1 LHAVG
6 GDSGAWVIDNDSGNV
21 CGHVL
26 AWCERWKIAYI
37 CPADVILEDMQRT
50 LGANRI
56 CLPGS
61 SVERSVPAR
70 RRIAATA
77 ASSGAD
83 SGQLSDEVARLGL
96 GGGNMLSSRLN
107 GSPVSPSVEVR
118 RVFGGNVA

>member
-1 LHAVG
+1 
-6 GDSGAWVIDNDSGNV
+6 VIDNDSGNV

-61 SVERSVPAR
+61 SMERTVPAR
-70 RRIAATA
+70 RRVAA
-77 ASSGAD
+77 ASATSGVDA
-83 SGQLSDEVARLGL
+83 GQLTDEVARLGL

-107 GSPVSPSVEVR
+107 GSPVSPRVEVR
-118 RVFGGNVA
+118 RVYGGNVA